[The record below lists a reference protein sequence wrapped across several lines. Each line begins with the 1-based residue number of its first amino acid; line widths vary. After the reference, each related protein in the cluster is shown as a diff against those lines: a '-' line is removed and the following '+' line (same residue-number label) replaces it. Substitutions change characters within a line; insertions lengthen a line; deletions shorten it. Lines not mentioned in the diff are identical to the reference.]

1 MTDIELEDTD
11 VAEIFKTTQGNN
23 WYAQIEAEV
32 VKLPLWGEVESA
44 IDKQIDY
51 IIATRQTTF
60 DKLCAD
66 LSAMLSADT
75 KADLADAKE
84 VLDKLNK
91 VDKEK
96 FVDAVIEQN
105 SKKNGKK
112 KSAQ

>member
-1 MTDIELEDTD
+1 
-11 VAEIFKTTQGNN
+11 
-23 WYAQIEAEV
+23 
-32 VKLPLWGEVESA
+32 
-44 IDKQIDY
+44 
-51 IIATRQTTF
+51 
-60 DKLCAD
+60 
-66 LSAMLSADT
+66 MLSADT